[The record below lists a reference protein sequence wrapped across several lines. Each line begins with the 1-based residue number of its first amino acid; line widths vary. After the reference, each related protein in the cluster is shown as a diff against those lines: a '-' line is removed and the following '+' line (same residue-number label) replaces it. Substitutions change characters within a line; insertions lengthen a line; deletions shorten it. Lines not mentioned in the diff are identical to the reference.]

1 MRYNSYR
8 TPDQDPAEGGLFES
22 DIVLKP
28 PPPYRPGDDD
38 EEALRLA
45 PPPMT
50 PHPHALTRRKTKRG
64 VPLPLLM
71 AGWAALLGTALVVA
85 YFVQQPAPQLDAQA
99 DLPAPAPAPS
109 DAELGIPVTAPS
121 IASQPGQFAAAAP
134 AAGPAQPAPSELNI
148 AEAPNP
154 PPLDVK
160 PAPPEPP
167 EPPVVQAATET
178 PPPGALKVE
187 KAADTTP
194 AKPKAR
200 IETADPPAK
209 PKAAKTQTASAEAA
223 PVKPEKA
230 LAAKDAAADA
240 KSLPQLKARINR
252 AYADAVK
259 AGTPKSV
266 LKARQ
271 AEWAV
276 LRAKA
281 EKKGPAAVEAL
292 YRTRA
297 AELEA
302 IAKKSAKGPA
312 RAA

>member
-8 TPDQDPAEGGLFES
+8 TPDQDPAEGGLFEN

-50 PHPHALTRRKTKRG
+50 PHPHALTRRKTRRG

-71 AGWAALLGTALVVA
+71 AGWAALLGVALGVA
-85 YFVQQPAPQLDAQA
+85 YIVQQPAPQLDALA

-109 DAELGIPVTAPS
+109 DAELGTPATAPS

-134 AAGPAQPAPSELNI
+134 AGGPAQPAPSELNI

-167 EPPVVQAATET
+167 VVQAATET
-178 PPPGALKVE
+178 PPPAALKVE

-200 IETADPPAK
+200 IETADAPAK
-209 PKAAKTQTASAEAA
+209 PKAQKTQTASAEPTAG
-223 PVKPEKA
+223 KPEKA
-230 LAAKDAAADA
+230 LAAKDAGADA
-240 KSLPQLKARINR
+240 THLPQLKARMNR

-302 IAKKSAKGPA
+302 IAKKSAKTRA